1 MGRKYRLGRRFLYQK
16 MIQVPSQFQI
26 PIRVEY
32 PPNNKT
38 IFEEW
43 FFKSAPPDGERIY
56 LPIMWT
62 SFYVNHKY
70 GKDMNALRNLQ
81 IFIDDLDRS
90 KKYYTV
96 LQYDDGIL
104 NDISKLD
111 IKVFGSGGGR
121 IDYPIPLVT
130 MPHPYKPEADKDIF
144 CSFVGSITH
153 PIRSRMLDAI
163 PLEFKYG
170 KDYYLAKTNHISSE
184 FCSILSRSIFVL
196 CPRGYGKTSF
206 RICEALQYQAIPVYI
221 SDEFIIPGHK
231 DFNEYGVL
239 IHSDQ
244 INEID
249 DILKSISVDQI
260 VSKQEAGKRIY
271 EEMFTFEGCKQLI
284 LNNL

>member
-1 MGRKYRLGRRFLYQK
+1 MTIKD
-16 MIQVPSQFQI
+16 FQY

-32 PPNNKT
+32 PPNNLI

-43 FFKSAPPDGERIY
+43 FAANYIKTDNERIY

-62 SFYVNHKY
+62 SYYVNHKY
-70 GKDMNALRNLQ
+70 GKDMKALRNLQ
-81 IFIDDLDRS
+81 KFIDSLDRS

-104 NDISKLD
+104 NDISRLD

-121 IDYPIPLVT
+121 IDFPIPLVT
-130 MPHPYKPEADKDIF
+130 MPHPYNFEGEKDVF
-144 CSFVGSITH
+144 CSFAGGITH
-153 PIRSRMLDAI
+153 PMRAALFGMYTGKSGYQMEREILPI
-163 PLEFKYG
+163 
-170 KDYYLAKTNHISSE
+170 KDYCHLMG
-184 FCSILSRSIFVL
+184 RSVFSL
-196 CPRGYGKTSF
+196 NPRGYGKTSF
-206 RICEALQYQAIPVYI
+206 RICEALQFGAIPVYI

-249 DILKSISVDQI
+249 DILKSISPDQI
-260 VSKQEAGKRIY
+260 ISKQEAGKRIY
-271 EEMFTFEGCKQLI
+271 EEMFTFEGCKKLI
-284 LNNL
+284 LDNL

>member
-1 MGRKYRLGRRFLYQK
+1 MTIKD
-16 MIQVPSQFQI
+16 FQY

-32 PPNNKT
+32 PPNNKQV
-38 IFEEW
+38 FEEW
-43 FFKSAPPDGERIY
+43 FFHNYQFNENERVY
-56 LPIMWT
+56 LPIFWT
-62 SFYVNHKY
+62 SYYVNHKY
-70 GKDMNALRNLQ
+70 GKDMKALRNLQ
-81 IFIDDLDRS
+81 QFIDGLDRS
-90 KKYYTV
+90 KKYYTI

-130 MPHPYKPEADKDIF
+130 MPHPYKFEGEKDTF
-144 CSFVGSITH
+144 CSFAGSITH
-153 PIRSRMLDAI
+153 PIRAALFGVYSGKYKMVR
-163 PLEFKYG
+163 EFMPI
-170 KDYYLAKTNHISSE
+170 KDYCELMHKSTFAM
-184 FCSILSRSIFVL
+184 V
-196 CPRGYGKTSF
+196 PRGYGKTSF
-206 RICEALQYQAIPVYI
+206 RICEALQFGAIPIYV

-271 EEMFTFEGCKQLI
+271 EEMFTFSGCRQLI
-284 LNNL
+284 LDNL